1 MACSTS
7 EIVFWSTGGIV
18 LLVLIGIGIAE
29 MCRKWNTDS
38 SRGSCAGGGG
48 DVEVHGDHN
57 VVIATDETVVAQADP
72 QPIVRTARHEMLAD
86 VHETMLS
93 RGVASTVE
101 GQETVAN
108 KALDEYLTK
117 DAFGATD
124 GYEFTNVGQKLS
136 GRQLR
141 NRLAS
146 ASARDFMNVQM
157 TGVGPYGASRNIGV
171 STSVAQTIRGSKNC
185 DGQVSAA
192 AVADRIQDGGAAIAF
207 NQPDAFALVANS
219 TRGTAAQ

>member
-29 MCRKWNTDS
+29 MCRKWNTGS

-72 QPIVRTARHEMLAD
+72 QPIVRTARQHMMAGVNEPS
-86 VHETMLS
+86 LS
-93 RGVASTVE
+93 RGVSPAEE
-101 GQETVAN
+101 GQEIAN
-108 KALDEYLTK
+108 PALDEYLTK
-117 DAFGATD
+117 DAFGHSD
-124 GYEFTNVGQKLS
+124 GYEFSNVGERLS
-136 GRQLR
+136 GNKLR

-157 TGVGPYGASRNIGV
+157 TGVGPYGASRTIGV